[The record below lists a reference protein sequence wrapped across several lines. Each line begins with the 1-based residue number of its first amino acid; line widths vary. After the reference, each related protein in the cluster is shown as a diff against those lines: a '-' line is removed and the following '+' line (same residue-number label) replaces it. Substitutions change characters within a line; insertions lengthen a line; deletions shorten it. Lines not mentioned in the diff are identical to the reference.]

1 MTPIQEIPRKSLSR
15 RALLGIAAGTA
26 LLPVAVSAGTAQARR
41 VGPGPQD
48 VALPDGFRPEGIA
61 SGPGTT
67 YYAGSMQNGSIV
79 TGDLL
84 SGTQFVLL
92 PALAGRAIRGLYYDG
107 RSGLL
112 WAAGNAN
119 TLQPDGSV
127 KVDQYVWA
135 VDTADGGVVFQDLVV
150 GAGFHNDVVVTADRV
165 FVTDSRRDWL
175 VIVPLDAGGLPV
187 GSPGTLALS
196 GAWPVTPP
204 GTTSAYANGIRDLPD
219 GSLVLNNSQFGGLW
233 QVDPDTGVTVQIP
246 VRGGKPVTGGDG
258 LERDGNYLY
267 DVRATGQ
274 NEVAVFL
281 LQQTDS
287 GWRASWRGIATSP
300 TLDVP
305 STATVAGGYLWAVNA
320 RFGTASPS
328 TIPYWISRLPARNS
342 GLA

>member
-1 MTPIQEIPRKSLSR
+1 
-15 RALLGIAAGTA
+15 
-26 LLPVAVSAGTAQARR
+26 
-41 VGPGPQD
+41 
-48 VALPDGFRPEGIA
+48 
-61 SGPGTT
+61 
-67 YYAGSMQNGSIV
+67 
-79 TGDLL
+79 
-84 SGTQFVLL
+84 
-92 PALAGRAIRGLYYDG
+92 
-107 RSGLL
+107 
-112 WAAGNAN
+112 
-119 TLQPDGSV
+119 
-127 KVDQYVWA
+127 
-135 VDTADGGVVFQDLVV
+135 VDTADGDVVYAEPVV
-150 GAGFHNDVVVTADRV
+150 GGGFHNDLVVTEDRV
-165 FVTDSRRDWL
+165 FVTDSRNDWL
-175 VIVPLDAGGLPV
+175 VVVPLDAAGFPDGP
-187 GSPGTLALS
+187 PGKLLLS
-196 GAWPVTPP
+196 GAWPVSPM
-204 GTTSAYANGIRDLPD
+204 GTTNANGIRDLPD
-219 GSLVLNNSQFGGLW
+219 GSLVLNNSRVGGLW

-320 RFGTASPS
+320 RFGTASPA